1 MCEPPSGDSPGVGFA
16 SMDDIAIVGLA
27 LRFPGDA
34 TSPQKLWDVLER
46 KESQW
51 SEFPKDRLNI
61 DGYYHPS
68 NERLGSLSF
77 RGGHFLK
84 DDISAFDAPFFSIP
98 TEEANAVDPQ
108 QRMLLEISYEALE
121 NAGIRKEDIDGSD
134 TAVYVGSFVKDYEY
148 ISLRDQNWGP
158 KYAATG
164 NGIAIMSNRISYFYN
179 LHGPSMTVDTGCSS
193 SLVAVHLAAQSL
205 RSGEASLALAAG
217 TGMILSPETMLPMTA
232 LNFLSPDGKC
242 FTFDSRANG
251 YGRGEGIGV
260 VVMKRLLDAIRDN
273 DTIHAVL
280 RASCVNQDGRTKGI
294 TFPSGDA
301 QVANIRAVYDSAGLD
316 FGQTGYIE
324 CHGTGTQ
331 AGDWQELQAISQTI
345 ASARSVDN
353 PVMVGSVKT
362 NIGHLE
368 GAAGIAGLIK
378 GVLALER
385 GLVPPNINF
394 IKGNPKIDFEN
405 WKVKVPTE
413 VMDWPI
419 PGIRRVSVN
428 SFGFGGTNAHV
439 VVDEAPCYLATK
451 GLNANHSSAD
461 IAPSRTDAVLTEGNP
476 EARLFCYSASDNGGV
491 SRILKSH
498 VQFIESIRNDPEDSL
513 RNYSYTLGCR
523 RSNLEWKG
531 FIVAESAEGLLAKIR
546 DFKTSS
552 VARSSLKRQS
562 RLGFIFCGQG
572 AQWAEM
578 GKDLMSFPVYSA
590 SLKEASCFLQLGLGA
605 RFDLLKEILRGAGD
619 TRISDPEISQPATT
633 ALQVA
638 LVDLL
643 KSLNVQ
649 PQFVL
654 GHSSGEIAAAY
665 ASGAISRCDA
675 WRIAY
680 FRGLAAASIPFRA
693 SKLKGGMMVVGMS
706 TEEASAYL
714 AKINKSAQIACINSP
729 RSITISG
736 QAEAIEFIARDLTQ
750 KDIFNRILNVKVA
763 YHSSHMK
770 LVEDDYVA
778 ALEDV
783 ATHDCFEGVT
793 MFSSVTGKPIRGSE
807 LTARY
812 WAKNMVSPVQYVAA
826 VQSLIGLPADAQP
839 DILVELSPS
848 AVLRSPTTDV
858 IATIKSAASP
868 EYHSALER
876 RKNGCV
882 TLLTL
887 LGTLWSR
894 GYPVDM
900 KKIISKDEHEGSLR
914 CLSNLPSYTWD
925 HRKTYWHEVEM
936 SRESRMRE
944 YPRMDLIGAR
954 VLDSMTSF
962 EPKWR
967 GFLRISENTWIKDH
981 QVQKTVVYPAAGMV
995 AMVLEGAAQLAKG
1008 SENLLGYELTDMGI
1022 EKAMTIPDTAY
1033 GLEVS
1038 LSIKNDLGSTDDDGK
1053 IGARSFSVY
1062 SRLQGRVWE
1071 RHASGILR
1079 FHYKAGNWQG
1089 AFRSYEDR
1097 YEAMRKSC
1105 NKAIIPRQLYEHL
1118 DSVGM
1123 NYGPLFQN
1131 IAEVRT
1137 CDGHCVS
1144 RVKIPDTKSKMPCKF
1159 EYPHLLHP
1167 ATLDAMIQTLLA
1179 IKSVPMVPVSIKRLY
1194 VAANLGGAASGA
1206 DFAGYSS
1213 VSSAGIRNAE
1223 ATIFMK
1229 QDSIDQA
1236 HVIIEG
1242 LGLAALPTPS
1252 PEEGGFLPSNRNL
1265 CSQIIWKED
1274 AIFARPSSY
1283 DEQVALLAHK
1293 HSGLSILQIGGSFEL
1308 SQATLRAVSPD
1319 PDGPPQLVRYTILGG
1334 DGDDVAFRL
1343 LSSVRDTP
1351 LQPFVEEVSEI
1362 AAIENDYH
1370 LIVACNDVDTE
1381 FGFLE
1386 SRLKEGGVL
1395 LVQTNSLEE
1404 PNEQQEFEG
1413 TRASGVQSLGS
1424 IRGVAD
1430 DHLIQGEGGHHV
1442 HFREDEGGLVLRIH
1456 RKAQLSH
1463 SIGPLVVITPAEV
1476 GTGVQNFL
1484 KAIERRQ
1491 ATDGDSL
1498 NASFITVDRML
1509 EDPSA
1514 LNGKTVISLLEFSG
1528 IQPRDYS
1535 IFDWGKKD
1543 FDTFRGIMNHA
1554 SHVFWITRGALMSC
1568 ENPRGSPISGLAR
1581 TLISEDP
1588 LNSIITLDLAGDS
1601 KLDDPVVFDNILGLL
1616 GVVFDAW
1623 SVPMQESE
1631 FAEAGGKIYIPRLST
1646 LRSMNRIIEDEDL
1659 AGKFSQMPF
1668 NDSQGL
1674 QLKVD
1679 TPGISDDSL
1688 FYTKSNRGDLGS
1700 DEVEIAFSESHLS
1713 LLDLEIVL
1721 GRSQK
1726 STVGADVRG
1735 RITRLGSRV
1744 KGFSI
1749 GDNVAALV
1757 PGGSLRSLLRVGSQ
1771 FVKHVDADIIPS
1783 LLVSAYFALIHIGR
1797 VRRGRRVLINTG
1809 ARSFG
1814 LVAVDLA
1821 VAVGAEVFATVVGP
1835 DAHLQREIL
1844 KRHGVSEDHIL
1855 EAESGLFVATLLGAT
1870 DGDGVDCVYNPTL
1883 KAFDELFDCVRKCGS
1898 MVQFAREATG
1908 PTSSRMPPTSV
1919 TVANWDLHQLLA
1931 EDPMFV
1937 AELLDLAVQ
1946 FIQTIDFKPTVSA
1959 ELKQVFDI
1967 GSLKDALL
1975 CLQQAPSVGL
1985 VSVTAAE
1992 DGSSTV
1998 RVLNESTT
2006 KPLQET
2012 LDPEGTY
2019 LLAGGLGGLGRSI
2032 AELLVQNGARHL
2044 AFISRSGAS
2053 SDAAKSFL
2061 QSLQSRDVDA
2071 RAYSADI
2078 CNKLDLEVI
2087 IKDAITVDMPPI
2099 RGVFHCAAVLRDSVF
2114 SNMTF
2119 EDWDT
2124 AIKPKTVGSWNLYH
2138 GLSAAGHDP
2147 FHIFLA
2153 SSSGIIGNRG
2163 QANYAAGN
2171 CFQDSFARH
2180 LRHQGKH
2187 AVALDLGPVLGAG
2200 MLAENEDILDT
2211 LRSNG
2216 FFGIPHQ
2223 DFLTVL
2229 KHAITGEMEP
2239 GVPIPPQVTVAVG
2252 TGGMNAQ
2259 INAADPYWTRT
2270 ALYSYLNLV
2279 DIAPPNLLVG
2289 GDASNKDMKAMLAAA
2304 ASFDEVSAI
2313 VRDGLSGML
2322 AKTMNMLPFEIDLKK
2337 SLNAYGVD
2345 SLVAVTIRNW
2355 ILNNCG
2361 VQVSVFE
2368 VLSDLSIADMA
2379 NMIAE
2384 KGGYGGS
2391 RTE

>member
-1 MCEPPSGDSPGVGFA
+1 ME
-16 SMDDIAIVGLA
+16 DIAIIGLA

-68 NERLGSLSF
+68 NDRLGSLSF

-134 TAVYVGSFVKDYEY
+134 SAVYVGSFVKDYEY
-148 ISLRDQNWGP
+148 ISLRDQDWGP

-205 RSGEASLALAAG
+205 RNGEASLALAAG

-260 VVMKRLLDAIRDN
+260 VVMKRLSDAIRDN

-301 QVANIRAVYDSAGLD
+301 QVSNIRAVYDSAGLD
-316 FGQTGYIE
+316 FAQTGYIE

-345 ASARSVDN
+345 ASARTVDN

-385 GLVPPNINF
+385 GRVPPNINF

-439 VVDEAPCYLATK
+439 VVDEAPGYLATK
-451 GLNANHSSAD
+451 GLNASHSSTD
-461 IAPSRTDAVLTEGNP
+461 IVPSQIDAALAKGTP
-476 EARLFCYSASDNGGV
+476 EARLFCYSASDNAGV
-491 SRILKSH
+491 SRVMKSH
-498 VQFIESIRNDPEDSL
+498 VPYIESIRSHTGDSL
-513 RNYSYTLGCR
+513 RDYSYTLGCR

-531 FIVAESAEGLLAKIR
+531 FIVAGSADDLLGKINA
-546 DFKTSS
+546 FKTSS
-552 VARSSLKRQS
+552 VARSSLKKQS

-578 GKDLMSFPVYSA
+578 GKDLMYFPVYST

-633 ALQVA
+633 ALQIA

-643 KSLNVQ
+643 KSFDVQ
-649 PQFVL
+649 PQYVL

-665 ASGAISRCDA
+665 ASGAISRYDA

-693 SKLKGGMMVVGMS
+693 SKLKGAMMVVGMS

-714 AKINKSAQIACINSP
+714 ARINKSAQIACINSP

-736 QAEAIEFIARDLTQ
+736 QADAIEYIARDLTQ

-807 LTARY
+807 LNARY

-826 VQSLIGLPADAQP
+826 VQSLMDLPVDGQP
-839 DILVELSPS
+839 DLLIELSPS

-858 IATIKSAASP
+858 IATMKSAASP
-868 EYHSALER
+868 VYHSAIER

-882 TLLTL
+882 TLLNL
-887 LGTLWSR
+887 LGTLWFR
-894 GYPVDM
+894 GYPVNM
-900 KKIISKDEHEGSLR
+900 KMVVSKGEREDSLR
-914 CLSNLPSYTWD
+914 CLSNLPSYSWD
-925 HRKTYWHEVEM
+925 HQKTYWHEAEM
-936 SRESRMRE
+936 SRVSRMRE

-954 VLDSMTSF
+954 DLDSMTSF

-967 GFLRISENTWIKDH
+967 GFLRISENPWIKDH

-995 AMVLEGAAQLAKG
+995 AMVLEGAAQLAKDSG
-1008 SENLLGYELTDMGI
+1008 DLLGYELTDMSI

-1038 LSIKNDLGSTDDDGK
+1038 LSIRNDQDNTDDDGK
-1053 IGARSFSVY
+1053 IGARSFAIY
-1062 SRLQGRVWE
+1062 SRLQGRSWE
-1071 RHASGILR
+1071 RHANGILR
-1079 FHYKAGNWQG
+1079 FHYRAGNWQG

-1097 YEAMRKSC
+1097 HQTMSKGC

-1144 RVKIPDTKSKMPCKF
+1144 RVRIPDTKSKMPCKF

-1179 IKSVPMVPVSIKRLY
+1179 IKSMPMVPVSIKRLY
-1194 VAANLGGAASGA
+1194 VAANLGGATSGA
-1206 DFAGYSS
+1206 DFTGYSS
-1213 VSSAGIRNAE
+1213 VTAAGIQNAR

-1229 QDSIDQA
+1229 QESIDQA
-1236 HVIIEG
+1236 HVVIEG
-1242 LGLAALPTPS
+1242 LRLAALSTPS

-1274 AIFARPSSY
+1274 AVFARPSSY
-1283 DEQVALLAHK
+1283 GEQVALLAHK
-1293 HSGLSILQIGGSFEL
+1293 YSGLSILQIGGSYEL
-1308 SQATLRAVSPD
+1308 SQATLEAVSTD
-1319 PDGPPQLVRYTILGG
+1319 PDATPQLLRYTILAG
-1334 DGDDVAFRL
+1334 DGDDVASRL
-1343 LSSVRDTP
+1343 VSSVRDTP
-1351 LQPFVEEVSEI
+1351 LQPFVEEVSDL
-1362 AAIENDYH
+1362 AAVESDYH
-1370 LIVACNDVDTE
+1370 LIVACNNVETD
-1381 FGFLE
+1381 FGILE
-1386 SRLKEGGVL
+1386 TRLREGGVML
-1395 LVQTNSLEE
+1395 MQTTPAEE
-1404 PNEQQEFEG
+1404 PKEQPFGEAKS
-1413 TRASGVQSLGS
+1413 ASGAQDIGS
-1424 IRGVAD
+1424 TQRIVNHQIMTWRG
-1430 DHLIQGEGGHHV
+1430 QET
-1442 HFREDEGGLVLRIH
+1442 HFVKGAGGLLMEAY
-1456 RKAQLSH
+1456 RKTQLSH
-1463 SIGPLVVITPAEV
+1463 LTGPIVVITPAEV
-1476 GTGVQNFL
+1476 GTEVQGFL
-1484 KAIERRQ
+1484 KAIERLQ
-1491 ATDGDSL
+1491 ESQSVSS
-1498 NASFITVDRML
+1498 NISFMNVDRAL
-1509 EDPSA
+1509 KEPSA
-1514 LNGKTVISLLEFSG
+1514 LNGRTVISLLDFSG
-1528 IQPRDYS
+1528 IQPHDYS
-1535 IFDWGKKD
+1535 IFDWKKED
-1543 FDTFRGIMNHA
+1543 FDSFKGMLTHA
-1554 SHVFWITRGALMSC
+1554 RHVFWITRGAVMTC
-1568 ENPRGSPISGLAR
+1568 GNPRGSPINGLAR

-1588 LNSIITLDLAGDS
+1588 LNSIVTFDLAGES
-1601 KLDDPVVFDNILGLL
+1601 KLEDPAVVDKVLSLL
-1616 GVVFDAW
+1616 DATFG
-1623 SVPMQESE
+1623 SKLLPVQDTE
-1631 FAEAGGKIYIPRLST
+1631 FAEASGRIYIPRLSI
-1646 LRSMNRIIEDEDL
+1646 LRSMNRIIEGEVL
-1659 AGKFSQMPF
+1659 AGRVSQKPFSG
-1668 NDSQGL
+1668 SQGL
-1674 QLKVD
+1674 ELTID
-1679 TPGISDDSL
+1679 SPGINDDNLFFIKSDK
-1688 FYTKSNRGDLGS
+1688 TNLGA
-1700 DEVEIAFSESHLS
+1700 DDVEIAFSEAHLS
-1713 LLDLEIVL
+1713 LLDVETVL
-1721 GRSQK
+1721 GRTQR
-1726 STVGADVRG
+1726 STLGADIRG
-1735 RITRLGSRV
+1735 RITRLGSQV
-1744 KGFSI
+1744 KGLSI
-1749 GDNVAALV
+1749 GDSVAALV
-1757 PGGSLRSLLRVGSQ
+1757 PGGSIRNLLRVESQ
-1771 FVKHVDADIIPS
+1771 FVKHVERGIVPS
-1783 LLVSAYFALIHIGR
+1783 FLVSAYFALIHIGR
-1797 VRRGRRVLINTG
+1797 VRQGRRVLVHAG
-1809 ARSFG
+1809 ASGFG

-1821 VAVGAEVFATVVGP
+1821 VAIGAEVFATVVGP
-1835 DAHLQREIL
+1835 DADLQRETL
-1844 KRHGVSEDHIL
+1844 ERHCVSKDHIL
-1855 EAESGLFVATLLGAT
+1855 EADSGLFVATILGAT
-1870 DGDGVDCVYNPTL
+1870 DGNGVDCVYNPTL
-1883 KAFDELFDCVRKCGS
+1883 KAFDEEFACVRKCGS
-1898 MVQFAREATG
+1898 IVQFAREAAG
-1908 PTSSRMPPTSV
+1908 PTSTRMPPTSV
-1919 TVANWDLHQLLA
+1919 TVATWDLHQLLA
-1931 EDPMFV
+1931 EDPDFV
-1937 AELLDLAVQ
+1937 AELLDLA
-1946 FIQTIDFKPTVSA
+1946 IQYIQSIDFKPSLSA
-1959 ELKQVFDI
+1959 ELEQVFDV

-1975 CLQQAPSVGL
+1975 YLQRTPSAGL
-1985 VSVTAAE
+1985 VTVTAAK

-1998 RVLNESTT
+1998 RVLNDNTT
-2006 KPLQET
+2006 KPLQAA
-2012 LDPEGTY
+2012 LDSEGTY
-2019 LLAGGLGGLGRSI
+2019 LLVGGLGGLGRSI
-2032 AELLVQNGARHL
+2032 AELLVQSGARHL
-2044 AFISRSGAS
+2044 AFMSRSGAA
-2053 SDAAKSFL
+2053 SDATKSFL
-2061 QSLQSRDVDA
+2061 KGLQSRGVNA
-2071 RAYSADI
+2071 QAYAVDI
-2078 CNKLDLEVI
+2078 CDKSDLDRVI
-2087 IKDAITVDMPPI
+2087 EDVVTVDMPPI
-2099 RGVFHCAAVLRDSVF
+2099 RGVFHCAAILRDSVF
-2114 SNMTF
+2114 NNMTF
-2119 EDWDT
+2119 EDWHT
-2124 AIKPKTVGSWNLYH
+2124 AIQPKTVGCWNIYH
-2138 GLSAAGHDP
+2138 SISAAGHDP

-2180 LRHQGKH
+2180 LRQQGKH

-2200 MLAENEDILDT
+2200 MLAENESILDT

-2216 FFGIPHQ
+2216 FFGIPHE
-2223 DFLTVL
+2223 DFLTVI

-2239 GVPIPPQVTVAVG
+2239 GEPIPPQVTVAVG

-2289 GDASNKDMKAMLAAA
+2289 GDASKKDMRAMLAAA

-2313 VRDGLSGML
+2313 ISDGLAVML
-2322 AKTMNMLPFEIDLKK
+2322 AKTMNMLPFEIDMRK

-2361 VQVSVFE
+2361 VQVSVFDI
-2368 VLSDLSIADMA
+2368 LSDLSIADMA
-2379 NMIAE
+2379 SMIAV
-2384 KGGYGGS
+2384 KGGYGGDK
-2391 RTE
+2391 TE

>member
-1 MCEPPSGDSPGVGFA
+1 MCEPPIGDGQSDGVANG
-16 SMDDIAIVGLA
+16 MEDIAIVGLA

-34 TSPQKLWDVLER
+34 TSPQKLWGVLER

-51 SEFPKDRLNI
+51 SEFPKNRLNI

-68 NERLGSLSF
+68 NDRLGSLSF

-134 TAVYVGSFVKDYEY
+134 AAVYVGSFVKDYEY
-148 ISLRDQNWGP
+148 ISLRDQDWGP

-205 RSGEASLALAAG
+205 RNGEASLALAAG

-260 VVMKRLLDAIRDN
+260 VVMKRLSDAIRDN

-301 QVANIRAVYDSAGLD
+301 QVSNIRAVYDSAGLD
-316 FGQTGYIE
+316 FAQTGYIE

-345 ASARSVDN
+345 ASARTVDN

-385 GLVPPNINF
+385 GRVPPNINF

-439 VVDEAPCYLATK
+439 VVDEAPGYLATK
-451 GLNANHSSAD
+451 GLNASHSSTD
-461 IAPSRTDAVLTEGNP
+461 IVPSRINAAVAEENP
-476 EARLFCYSASDNGGV
+476 EARLFCYSASDNSGV
-491 SRILKSH
+491 SRVMNSH
-498 VQFIESIRNDPEDSL
+498 AQFIESIRGDTGDSL
-513 RNYSYTLGCR
+513 RDYSYTLGCR

-531 FIVAESAEGLLAKIR
+531 FIVADSAEDLLGKIHG
-546 DFKTSS
+546 FKSSS
-552 VARSSLKRQS
+552 VARSSLKKQS

-578 GKDLMSFPVYSA
+578 GKDLMSFPVYST

-605 RFDLLKEILRGAGD
+605 RFDLLKEILRGAED

-633 ALQVA
+633 ALQIA

-643 KSLNVQ
+643 KSFDVE
-649 PQFVL
+649 PQYVL

-665 ASGAISRCDA
+665 ASGAISRYDA

-693 SKLKGGMMVVGMS
+693 SKLKGAMMVVGMS

-714 AKINKSAQIACINSP
+714 ARINKSAQIACINSP
-729 RSITISG
+729 RSTTISG
-736 QAEAIEFIARDLTQ
+736 QADAIEFIARDLTQ

-793 MFSSVTGKPIRGSE
+793 MFSSVTGKQIRGTQ
-807 LTARY
+807 LNARY

-826 VQSLIGLPADAQP
+826 VQSLMDLPGGGQP
-839 DILVELSPS
+839 DLLIELSPS

-858 IATIKSAASP
+858 IATMKSAAGP
-868 EYHSALER
+868 IYHSALER

-882 TLLTL
+882 TLLNL

-894 GYPVDM
+894 GYSVNM
-900 KKIISKDEHEGSLR
+900 KRVVSKGEREDSLR
-914 CLSNLPSYTWD
+914 CLSNLPSYSWD
-925 HRKTYWHEVEM
+925 HRKTYWHEAEM
-936 SRESRMRE
+936 SRQSRMRE
-944 YPRMDLIGAR
+944 YPRLDLIGAR
-954 VLDSMTSF
+954 DLDSVTSF

-967 GFLRISENTWIKDH
+967 GFLRISENPWIKDH

-1008 SENLLGYELTDMGI
+1008 SEHLLGYELTDMSI

-1038 LSIKNDLGSTDDDGK
+1038 LSIRNDQAGTDDDGK
-1053 IGARSFSVY
+1053 IGARSFAIY
-1062 SRLQGRVWE
+1062 SRLQGRSWE

-1079 FHYKAGNWQG
+1079 FHYKIGKWQD

-1097 YEAMRKSC
+1097 HKIMSNSC
-1105 NKAIIPRQLYEHL
+1105 NKTIIPRQLYEHL

-1144 RVKIPDTKSKMPCKF
+1144 TVRIPDTKSKMPCKF

-1194 VAANLGGAASGA
+1194 VAANLGGASSGA
-1206 DFAGYSS
+1206 DFSGYSS
-1213 VSSAGIRNAE
+1213 VSATGIQNAE

-1229 QDSIDQA
+1229 QVSIDQA
-1236 HVIIEG
+1236 HVVIEG
-1242 LGLAALPTPS
+1242 LSLASLPTPS
-1252 PEEGGFLPSNRNL
+1252 PEEGGFLPSSRNL

-1274 AIFARPSSY
+1274 AVFARPSSY
-1283 DEQVALLAHK
+1283 SEHVALLAHRY
-1293 HSGLSILQIGGSFEL
+1293 SGLSILQVGGSYEL
-1308 SQATLRAVSPD
+1308 AQATLSAVNPAPD
-1319 PDGPPQLVRYTILGG
+1319 ATPQLLRYSILEGDGG
-1334 DGDDVAFRL
+1334 DVASRL

-1351 LQPFVEEVSEI
+1351 LQPFVEEVSDITAVES
-1362 AAIENDYH
+1362 DYH
-1370 LIVACNDVDTE
+1370 LIVACNNVEMDHSI
-1381 FGFLE
+1381 LE
-1386 SRLKEGGVL
+1386 TRLKEGGIL
-1395 LVQTNSLEE
+1395 LMQTAPTEM
-1404 PNEQQEFEG
+1404 PNEQQFGE
-1413 TRASGVQSLGS
+1413 TKSTSGVQGIGS
-1424 IRGVAD
+1424 TRRLANHQVVREHGQDAHFIE
-1430 DHLIQGEGGHHV
+1430 GE
-1442 HFREDEGGLVLRIH
+1442 DGLLLKAH
-1456 RKAQLSH
+1456 RKAQLSP
-1463 SIGPLVVITPAEV
+1463 SSRPVIVITPAEV
-1476 GTGVQNFL
+1476 GTEVQRFL
-1484 KAIERRQ
+1484 KAIEQ
-1491 ATDGDSL
+1491 LQETKSVSP
-1498 NASFITVDRML
+1498 NISFMNVDRAL
-1509 EDPSA
+1509 KDWSA
-1514 LNGKTVISLLEFSG
+1514 LNGRTAVSLLEFSG
-1528 IQPRDYS
+1528 IQPRDLS
-1535 IFDWGKKD
+1535 IFNWKKED
-1543 FDTFRGIMNHA
+1543 FDTFKGIMTHA
-1554 SHVFWITRGALMSC
+1554 KHVLWITRGAVMTC
-1568 ENPRGSPISGLAR
+1568 GNPRGSPINGLAR

-1588 LNSIITLDLAGDS
+1588 LNSIVTFDLAGDS
-1601 KLDDPVVFDNILGLL
+1601 KLDDLVVVNNILSLL
-1616 GVVFDAW
+1616 DATFG
-1623 SVPMQESE
+1623 SKPVAMQDTE
-1631 FAEAGGKIYIPRLST
+1631 FAEADGKIYIPRLST
-1646 LRSMNRIIEDEDL
+1646 LRSMNRVIEGEVL
-1659 AGKFSQMPF
+1659 AGRFSQKPF
-1668 NDSQGL
+1668 SGGQGL
-1674 QLKVD
+1674 ELTID
-1679 TPGISDDSL
+1679 APGINDDNL
-1688 FYTKSNRGDLGS
+1688 FYVRSDGRDLGA
-1700 DEVEIAFSESHLS
+1700 DDVEIAFSEAHLS
-1713 LLDLEIVL
+1713 ILDVETVL

-1726 STVGADVRG
+1726 STVGTDVRG
-1735 RITRLGSRV
+1735 RITRVGSQV
-1744 KGFSI
+1744 EGLSI
-1749 GDNVAALV
+1749 GDSVAALV
-1757 PGGSLRSLLRVGSQ
+1757 PGGSVRNLLQVESR
-1771 FVKHVDADIIPS
+1771 FVKHVEADIVPS
-1783 LLVSAYFALIHIGR
+1783 FLISAYFALIHIGR
-1797 VRRGRRVLINTG
+1797 VRPGRRVLVHTG
-1809 ARSFG
+1809 ASGFG

-1821 VAVGAEVFATVVGP
+1821 VAIGAEVFATVVGP
-1835 DAHLQREIL
+1835 DADIQRETL
-1844 KRHGVSEDHIL
+1844 KRHGVPEDHIL
-1855 EAESGLFVATLLGAT
+1855 EADSGLFVATLLGAT
-1870 DGDGVDCVYNPTL
+1870 DSHGVDCVYNPTL
-1883 KAFDELFDCVRKCGS
+1883 KAFDEEFDCVRKCGS
-1898 MVQFAREATG
+1898 IVQFTREGSG

-1931 EDPMFV
+1931 EDPDFV

-1946 FIQTIDFKPTVSA
+1946 FIQTIDFNPSFSA

-1975 CLQQAPSVGL
+1975 YLQQTPSVGV
-1985 VSVTAAE
+1985 VSVTAAQ

-1998 RVLNESTT
+1998 RVLNENTT
-2006 KPLQET
+2006 KPLRES

-2032 AELLVQNGARHL
+2032 AELLVRNGARHL

-2061 QSLQSRDVDA
+2061 KALQSRGVKA
-2071 RAYSADI
+2071 RAYAADI
-2078 CNKLDLEVI
+2078 CDRSDLERV
-2087 IKDAITVDMPPI
+2087 IKDVVTVDMPPI

-2124 AIKPKTVGSWNLYH
+2124 AIKPKTVGSWNMYH
-2138 GLSAAGHDP
+2138 SISAAGHDP

-2180 LRHQGKH
+2180 LRQQGKH

-2216 FFGIPHQ
+2216 FFGIPHE
-2223 DFLTVL
+2223 DFLTVV

-2239 GVPIPPQVTVAVG
+2239 GEPIPPQVTVAVG

-2279 DIAPPNLLVG
+2279 DIAPPDLLAG
-2289 GDASNKDMKAMLAAA
+2289 GDASKKGMKAMLAAA

-2313 VRDGLSGML
+2313 ISDGLAVML
-2322 AKTMNMLPFEIDLKK
+2322 AKAMNMLPFEIDMKK

-2361 VQVSVFE
+2361 VQVSVFDI
-2368 VLSDLSIADMA
+2368 LSDLSIADMA
-2379 NMIAE
+2379 TMIAE
-2384 KGGYGGS
+2384 KGGYGGGK
-2391 RTE
+2391 TE

>member
-1 MCEPPSGDSPGVGFA
+1 MCEPPPGEGQSVGVA
-16 SMDDIAIVGLA
+16 NMDDIAIVGLA

-68 NERLGSLSF
+68 NDRLGSLSF

-84 DDISAFDAPFFSIP
+84 DDISVFDAPFFSIP

-205 RSGEASLALAAG
+205 RNGEASLALAAG

-260 VVMKRLLDAIRDN
+260 VVMKRLSDAIRDN

-316 FGQTGYIE
+316 FAQTGYIE

-345 ASARSVDN
+345 ASARTVDN
-353 PVMVGSVKT
+353 PVLVGSVKT

-385 GLVPPNINF
+385 GRVPPNINF

-439 VVDEAPCYLATK
+439 VVDEAPGYLATK
-451 GLNANHSSAD
+451 GLNANHSSTD
-461 IAPSRTDAVLTEGNP
+461 IVPSRTDAALTEEKP
-476 EARLFCYSASDNGGV
+476 EARLFCYSASDKGGI
-491 SRILKSH
+491 SRVMKSH
-498 VQFIESIRNDPEDSL
+498 AQFIESIRNDIGDSL

-531 FIVAESAEGLLAKIR
+531 FIVAESAKDLLAKIHG
-546 DFKTSS
+546 FKTSS
-552 VARSSLKRQS
+552 VARSSLKKQS
-562 RLGFIFCGQG
+562 SLAFIFCGQG

-578 GKDLMSFPVYSA
+578 GKDLMSFPVYST
-590 SLKEASCFLQLGLGA
+590 SLKEASCFLQVGLGA
-605 RFDLLKEILRGAGD
+605 RFDLLKEILRGAED

-638 LVDLL
+638 LIDLL
-643 KSLNVQ
+643 KSFDVQ
-649 PQFVL
+649 PRYVL

-665 ASGAISRCDA
+665 ASGAISRYDA

-693 SKLKGGMMVVGMS
+693 SKLKGGMIVVGMS

-714 AKINKSAQIACINSP
+714 ARINKSAQIACINSP

-736 QAEAIEFIARDLTQ
+736 QSDAIEFIACDLTQ

-783 ATHDCFEGVT
+783 AAHDCFEGVT

-807 LTARY
+807 LNARH

-826 VQSLIGLPADAQP
+826 VQSLMNLPVDAQP
-839 DILVELSPS
+839 DVLVELSPS

-858 IATIKSAASP
+858 IATIKSAARP
-868 EYHSALER
+868 VYHSALER
-876 RKNGCV
+876 RLNGRI
-882 TLLTL
+882 TLLNL
-887 LGTLWSR
+887 LGTLWSK
-894 GYPVDM
+894 GYPVNM
-900 KKIISKDEHEGSLR
+900 KSVVSKGQREDSLR
-914 CLSNLPSYTWD
+914 CLSNLPSYSWD
-925 HRKTYWHEVEM
+925 HRKAYWHETEM
-936 SRESRMRE
+936 SLESRMRE

-962 EPKWR
+962 ESRWR
-967 GFLRISENTWIKDH
+967 GFLRISENPWIQDH
-981 QVQKTVVYPAAGMV
+981 QVQKTVVYPAAGIV

-1008 SENLLGYELTDMGI
+1008 CENLLGYELTDMSI
-1022 EKAMTIPDTAY
+1022 ERAMTIPDTAY

-1038 LSIKNDLGSTDDDGK
+1038 LSIRNDLASTDDDGK
-1053 IGARSFSVY
+1053 IGARSFAIY
-1062 SRLQGRVWE
+1062 SRLQGRSWE

-1079 FHYKAGNWQG
+1079 FHYKVGNWQG

-1097 YEAMRKSC
+1097 LGTVSRSC

-1144 RVKIPDTKSKMPCKF
+1144 RVRIPDTKSRMPCKF

-1167 ATLDAMIQTLLA
+1167 ATMDAMIQTLLA
-1179 IKSVPMVPVSIKRLY
+1179 VKPVPMVPVSIKRLY

-1206 DFAGYSS
+1206 DFTGYSS

-1229 QDSIDQA
+1229 QESIAQA
-1236 HVIIEG
+1236 YVVIEG
-1242 LGLAALPTPS
+1242 LSLAALPAPS
-1252 PEEGGFLPSNRNL
+1252 PEEGGFLLSNRNL
-1265 CSQIIWKED
+1265 CSQVIWKED

-1283 DEQVALLAHK
+1283 TEQVAILAHK
-1293 HSGLSILQIGGSFEL
+1293 YSGLSILQVGGSYEL
-1308 SQATLRAVSPD
+1308 SQATLKAVSPD
-1319 PDGPPQLVRYTILGG
+1319 PDATLQLLRYTILEGDGG
-1334 DGDDVAFRL
+1334 DVASRL
-1343 LSSVRDTP
+1343 LSSARDTP
-1351 LQPFVEEVSEI
+1351 LQPFVEQVSDI
-1362 AAIENDYH
+1362 AAVESDYH
-1370 LIVACNDVDTE
+1370 LIVACNNVETDLSI
-1381 FGFLE
+1381 LE
-1386 SRLKEGGVL
+1386 TKVKDGGVL
-1395 LVQTNSLEE
+1395 LIQIAPTEKF
-1404 PNEQQEFEG
+1404 NEQQIGEVKRTPG
-1413 TRASGVQSLGS
+1413 AQGNGS
-1424 IRGVAD
+1424 TQRNAD
-1430 DHLIQGEGGHHV
+1430 DQVLREGDQDVHFMEGEGG
-1442 HFREDEGGLVLRIH
+1442 LLLKAH

-1463 SIGPLVVITPAEV
+1463 FTSPVVVITPAEV
-1476 GTGVQNFL
+1476 GTEVQNFL
-1484 KAIERRQ
+1484 EAVR
-1491 ATDGDSL
+1491 SL
-1498 NASFITVDRML
+1498 RETNSVSFNVSFMAVDKVL
-1509 EDPSA
+1509 EDTSA
-1514 LNGKTVISLLEFSG
+1514 LSGRTVISLLEFSG
-1528 IQPRDYS
+1528 IQSRDYS
-1535 IFDWGKKD
+1535 IFDWKRGD
-1543 FDTFRGIMNHA
+1543 FDTFRRILTHA
-1554 SHVFWITRGALMSC
+1554 NHVFWITRGTVMSC
-1568 ENPRGSPISGLAR
+1568 DNPRGGLINGLAR

-1588 LNSIITLDLAGDS
+1588 LNSIVTFDLAGDS
-1601 KLDDPVVFDNILGLL
+1601 KLDDPVVVNNILSLL
-1616 GVVFDAW
+1616 DATFG
-1623 SVPMQESE
+1623 SKLVPVQDTE

-1646 LRSMNRIIEDEDL
+1646 LRSMNRIIEGEVL
-1659 AGKFSQMPF
+1659 AGRFSQEPF
-1668 NDSQGL
+1668 NRNQVL
-1674 QLKVD
+1674 QLRVD
-1679 TPGISDDSL
+1679 VPGIDDDNL
-1688 FYTKSNRGDLGS
+1688 FYSKSDRRNLGA

-1713 LLDLEIVL
+1713 LLDLETVL

-1735 RITRLGSRV
+1735 RITRLGSQV
-1744 KGFSI
+1744 KGLSI

-1757 PGGSLRSLLRVGSQ
+1757 PEGSLRNFLQVRSR
-1771 FVKHVDADIIPS
+1771 FVRRVDAAIVPS
-1783 LLVSAYFALIHIGR
+1783 YLVSAYFAIIHVGR
-1797 VRRGRRVLINTG
+1797 VRRGRRVLIHTG
-1809 ARSFG
+1809 ASGFG
-1814 LVAVDLA
+1814 LVAVGLA
-1821 VAVGAEVFATVVGP
+1821 IAFGAEVFATVVGP
-1835 DAHLQREIL
+1835 DARVQRDIL
-1844 KRHGVSEDHIL
+1844 ERQGVPEDHIL
-1855 EAESGLFVATLLGAT
+1855 EADSGLFVATLLGAT
-1870 DGDGVDCVYNPTL
+1870 DGNGVDCVYNPTL
-1883 KAFDELFDCVRKCGS
+1883 KAFDEVFDCVRKCGS
-1898 MVQFAREATG
+1898 IVQFAREAAG
-1908 PTSSRMPPTSV
+1908 PISSRMPPMSV

-1931 EDPMFV
+1931 EDPDFV
-1937 AELLDLAVQ
+1937 AELLDLAIQ
-1946 FIQTIDFKPTVSA
+1946 FIHTIEFKPSLSA
-1959 ELKQVFDI
+1959 GRKQVFDI

-1975 CLQQAPSVGL
+1975 YLQQTPSVGL
-1985 VSVTAAE
+1985 VSVAAAE

-1998 RVLNESTT
+1998 RVLNETTT
-2006 KPLQET
+2006 KPLQES
-2012 LDPEGTY
+2012 LYPEGTY

-2044 AFISRSGAS
+2044 AFVSRSGAS

-2061 QSLQSRDVDA
+2061 ESLQSRKVDA
-2071 RAYSADI
+2071 RAYSVDI
-2078 CNKLDLEVI
+2078 CNQSDLERV

-2138 GLSAAGHDP
+2138 GISAAGHDP

-2180 LRHQGKH
+2180 LRQQGKH
-2187 AVALDLGPVLGAG
+2187 AVALDFGPVLGAG

-2216 FFGIPHQ
+2216 FFGIPHD
-2223 DFLTVL
+2223 DFLTVV

-2239 GVPIPPQVTVAVG
+2239 GVPLPPQVTVAVG

-2289 GDASNKDMKAMLAAA
+2289 GGDASNKYMRAMLAAA

-2313 VRDGLSGML
+2313 VRDGLSVML
-2322 AKTMNMLPFEIDLKK
+2322 AKAMNMLPFEIDMKK

-2345 SLVAVTIRNW
+2345 SLAAVTIRNW

-2368 VLSDLSIADMA
+2368 ILSDLSIADMA
-2379 NMIAE
+2379 DMIAE
-2384 KGGYGGS
+2384 KGGFGGGK
-2391 RTE
+2391 TK